1 MGTRLAFTLVCIGII
16 MLRQSQPDAVRP
28 FRMPGMP
35 WVPILGALACLA
47 QMVSLPLATWVRL
60 VVWLALGLVV
70 YFGYGRRKAATQ
82 RAA

>member
-16 MLRQSQPDAVRP
+16 MFRQSQPDAVRP
-28 FRMPGMP
+28 FRTPGMP